1 MSIEAD
7 VWGALA
13 MLIGLL
19 ALIGWTW
26 GIPELT
32 SVRRGWVTT
41 KPATAM
47 FCIVSGGALYNSIG
61 TERRRMIAGPMFGS
75 VALMTIWLGVE
86 AWFHIRILGGGV
98 FAERGPALHSVG
110 AGVPSIGTFLG
121 FLAFGAGG
129 LLVRRGYL
137 AISRWLSRL
146 VLSLGA
152 VAALGY
158 LLNRPRLYWLI
169 EDQSTAMSIL
179 TALALISCG
188 LGGLALA
195 RDTSTA

>member
-1 MSIEAD
+1 M
-7 VWGALA
+7 V
-13 MLIGLL
+13 IGLL

-32 SVRRGWVTT
+32 SFRSGWVTT

-47 FCIVSGGALYNSIG
+47 FCLVAGGALYNSAG
-61 TERRRMIAGPMFGS
+61 SERRRQVAGPMFAA
-75 VALMTIWLGVE
+75 VALTTVWLGVE
-86 AWFHIRILGGGV
+86 AWFHVHILGGGV

-129 LLVRRGYL
+129 LLVRRGYM

-146 VLSLGA
+146 VLALGS

-158 LLNRPRLYWLI
+158 LLDLPRLYWLI
-169 EDQSTAMSIL
+169 EDHSTAMSIL

-195 RDTSTA
+195 RDTSTD